1 MLPSVADPGGANPAM
16 VPPSKLEMEFDPPS
30 EAERV
35 MIALWICLKVM
46 ILAPRIAVGYGF
58 GPLRKKY
65 HIKTLKKVDD

>member
-1 MLPSVADPGGANPAM
+1 
-16 VPPSKLEMEFDPPS
+16 MEFDPPS